1 MFNSLDVDGTKTIV
15 GDGNAFLP
23 KTLYSVSEPHAK
35 LKVRE
40 QLIQGNQKLRL
51 IGVKKRTR
59 IISLL
64 FKLIE
69 EVKRTHAVY
78 KLHVETVKKLR
89 FLLSANAA
97 FIVVFQ
103 RLLAIFSNSRLTR
116 AVHPVW

>member
-1 MFNSLDVDGTKTIV
+1 MVQKLLSVMETPFYLKHSVI
-15 GDGNAFLP
+15 
-23 KTLYSVSEPHAK
+23 LYSVSEPQAN

-51 IGVKKRTR
+51 IGVKKRIR

-64 FKLIE
+64 FELIE

>member
-1 MFNSLDVDGTKTIV
+1 MVQKLLSVMETPFYLKHSVI
-15 GDGNAFLP
+15 
-23 KTLYSVSEPHAK
+23 LYSVSEPQAK

-51 IGVKKRTR
+51 IGVKKRIR

-78 KLHVETVKKLR
+78 KLHV
-89 FLLSANAA
+89 
-97 FIVVFQ
+97 
-103 RLLAIFSNSRLTR
+103 
-116 AVHPVW
+116 